1 MFCGGVLRFGA
12 VAVSNR
18 GTHRAKAEKN
28 FDGSTTGRYVTA
40 EKQES
45 VGRRRE
51 EGDWEAEKHEKC
63 ESAAQQERQVSGSA
77 GNFGES
83 EYKGKLKGNAAGKIG
98 RFCINKAVYTH

>member
-12 VAVSNR
+12 VAVTNR

-45 VGRRRE
+45 VGSGEKRVIGRRRSMKSANRRRSRR
-51 EGDWEAEKHEKC
+51 GR
-63 ESAAQQERQVSGSA
+63 SAAVRESSESRSIK
-77 GNFGES
+77 GNSRE
-83 EYKGKLKGNAAGKIG
+83 NAAGKIG
-98 RFCINKAVYTH
+98 RFCVNKAVYTH